1 MASIEVMN
9 VKQANPEAPIEIQLS
24 TSNITYRGPKGD
36 QGPAGPAG
44 RDGAVGYDGKSAY
57 ELAVDNGFEGT
68 EVEWLASLKGET
80 GATGPAGAQGP
91 AGQNGATPVKGTD
104 YFTQQD
110 IADIV
115 AQVPA
120 TDIKFLV
127 SSGSGSST
135 GTSSTLLSG
144 LSAADKTYLLDAY
157 NDQLKNTRYFVI
169 QDTTGA
175 LYYPLTTYSMRLV
188 FLGGIS
194 FQNYYYLKF
203 DNVPPSA
210 TTIQRWDKEDVVP
223 NWGAI
228 KAGSTA
234 ADPFNSS
241 ANTSV
246 ADAFS
251 YINTNFA
258 TKSYVENIVRAA
270 QTGMLKR
277 QVVQALPQSD
287 IDDYTIYMVPKTGS
301 TGDVYNEFLYMDNTW
316 ELIGNTQV
324 DLTGYATE
332 AYVNTAVGAI
342 SGGTT
347 YTAGTGISID
357 SNDVISANMNPLIH
371 SMVQMTTAGND
382 MPGVIRLTNTSTW
395 EEFVD
400 SVKAGKIV
408 YIAAST
414 SYTFN
419 ANYKLTP
426 ALLGITTLRALNIDA
441 YSLATMSPSVS
452 SYPAT
457 GTQIYYQTYYYFDGD
472 FLWSWKKPEDLGNFI
487 KVHYRNSNNTALGY
501 ALKQITDSIDGITGL
516 PTPSTTDGTYKLNCA
531 VSSGSPTYSWA
542 TDSGGGG
549 SSYTAGSG
557 IKISSNNEIS
567 AIPSTPTIPLL
578 LALLG
583 KHTAEAG
590 LSENI
595 AVIGRNATVD
605 EFINGIK
612 AGKIVYIDKVPS
624 GWTGLG
630 TALNDLGFTQLVDID
645 VSGNITGGALSNADW
660 SPNLRVKAYW
670 GCGNAIITTDGTGN
684 IGQFGKNISNN
695 LFYNNTGSNLSAT
708 TIKGAIDQLA
718 GKLPTTPT
726 TDGQYK
732 LTSTITS
739 GASTYSWEADTGS
752 TYTLPAATAN
762 TLGGVMVDGTTITV
776 DSNGVVS
783 AVGGSGG
790 SSGGASYTA
799 GAGVEIDSNNVIST
813 TDLGNS
819 SNALGYIMAGMFLG
833 SNNTPN
839 ENYFELVDNKD
850 DFLKALKA
858 GLLVKY
864 TGSSSFYV
872 YGPEI
877 VPSPNNTATVG
888 NATCFYTAYVNADGK
903 ATSISKH
910 YGSTSGQKIQSG
922 RVYCLIGNCI
932 FYTTTNITWENF
944 TYMSN
949 GIRFSNSGSTLTS
962 NYMNDAIVEVSNR
975 IPAAPTTDGTYTLQC
990 VVSSDTPTYSWVS
1003 VS

>member
-9 VKQANPEAPIEIQLS
+9 VKQTNPEAPIEIQLS

-91 AGQNGATPVKGTD
+91 KGDQGIQGPQGETGATGPAGAQGPAGQNGTTPVKGTD

-135 GTSSTLLSG
+135 GTNSTLLSG

-175 LYYPLTTYSMRLV
+175 LFYPLTTYSMRLV
-188 FLGGIS
+188 FLGGVN

-203 DNVPPSA
+203 DDTPGSA
-210 TTIQRWDKEDVVP
+210 TTIQKWDKEDVVP

-277 QVVQALPQSD
+277 QVVQALPQSN

-324 DLTGYATE
+324 DLTNYALKSEIPDITGKQDILVF
-332 AYVNTAVGAI
+332 ANDDYDASDNPAATIGDVNSLDESIGTRIDNLTVDDIKYDDEDDGEGNLSPITLGAKLSDIDTAI
-342 SGGTT
+342 SNIPSGSS
-347 YTAGTGISID
+347 YTAGSGISID

-371 SMVQMTTAGND
+371 SMLQMTTAGND

-457 GTQIYYQTYYYFDGD
+457 GTQIYYSTYYYFDGD

-542 TDSGGGG
+542 TDSGGGIT
-549 SSYTAGSG
+549 YTAGTGITISG
-557 IKISSNNEIS
+557 TTIS
-567 AIPSTPTIPLL
+567 ADSQLP
-578 LALLG
+578 
-583 KHTAEAG
+583 AEPV
-590 LSENI
+590 N
-595 AVIGRNATVD
+595 
-605 EFINGIK
+605 
-612 AGKIVYIDKVPS
+612 
-624 GWTGLG
+624 
-630 TALNDLGFTQLVDID
+630 
-645 VSGNITGGALSNADW
+645 
-660 SPNLRVKAYW
+660 
-670 GCGNAIITTDGTGN
+670 DGT
-684 IGQFGKNISNN
+684 
-695 LFYNNTGSNLSAT
+695 
-708 TIKGAIDQLA
+708 
-718 GKLPTTPT
+718 
-726 TDGQYK
+726 YK
-732 LTSTITS
+732 LNCSISS
-739 GASTYSWEADTGS
+739 GASTYSWETDSGS
-752 TYTLPAATAN
+752 
-762 TLGGVMVDGTTITV
+762 
-776 DSNGVVS
+776 
-783 AVGGSGG
+783 SGG
-790 SSGGASYTA
+790 SSYTA
-799 GAGVEIDSNNVIST
+799 GDGISIDANNVISRDKLDFGEPIFKLFFSLSDT
-813 TDLGNS
+813 YWNGSQNVYQNCSSVSALATALMRDKIAQTNS
-819 SNALGYIMAGMFLG
+819 SLGRSGFSASALNTAMGTSYHIYVYTCNLAASNPMSVNHYSPTSSTVISNSSGLGGPLTFMIIEDRIFCILG
-833 SNNTPN
+833 SLQQAQYVFSYYLCKNLQLNTYN
-839 ENYFELVDNKD
+839 R
-850 DFLKALKA
+850 
-858 GLLVKY
+858 
-864 TGSSSFYV
+864 
-872 YGPEI
+872 
-877 VPSPNNTATVG
+877 
-888 NATCFYTAYVNADGK
+888 
-903 ATSISKH
+903 H
-910 YGSTSGQKIQSG
+910 
-922 RVYCLIGNCI
+922 
-932 FYTTTNITWENF
+932 NF
-944 TYMSN
+944 TQSSLAAAITELDTAISN
-949 GIRFSNSGSTLTS
+949 KQ
-962 NYMNDAIVEVSNR
+962 DAIIPTSPSN
-975 IPAAPTTDGTYTLQC
+975 DGTYVLQC
-990 VVSSDTPTYSWVS
+990 VVSSGTPTYSWVS
-1003 VS
+1003 AS